1 MDIFDLS
8 AKLTLNSDDF
18 EKGLGKA
25 EKSAGTFGDKLKTG
39 LKTAAKVGAAS
50 LVAMGTATVGV
61 TKSLVDGTKE
71 VAAYGDAIDKGSQK
85 LGISAESY
93 QEWAAILQHSGTSV
107 DALTGVVR
115 NMDNV
120 FGKATTVIG
129 DTAAAEAELEAKL
142 ESGEITLDEYN
153 EQYDALYDGAYKNI
167 GALSDL
173 GFSMEEIEELSGDN
187 DKALKEVIKRLQQ
200 MPDGAKKSAL
210 AQDLL
215 GRSALEMGALLNTS
229 AEDTEA
235 MRQKVHELGGVL
247 SDDAVK
253 SAAAF
258 QDSLQD
264 LQTAFSGAKNSLM
277 SNFMPS
283 ITTVMDGLTALLSGD
298 ESGIGQISNGINDL
312 VTNISEQLPRVIPLI
327 TGLLENVAV
336 VIAENVGTIVDAALN
351 IITSVIEALVPV
363 LPDIITTTVD
373 VLMDNLPTLLDGAIQ
388 LFMALVTAIPE
399 ILPALVD
406 VLPTVVETVLNNLA
420 EPLQE
425 LFRATWKTIVSVFS
439 IAWDGIKRVWGVVAN
454 WFNQTIVQPIS
465 NFFGNLWKN
474 IGNAATNAWN
484 TLKNGARAAWDGIK
498 SIFTAIPN
506 WFKDKFKSAWE
517 AVKNVF
523 SAGGRIFTGI
533 KEGIVNAFK
542 TVVNAII
549 GGINK
554 VVAIPFN
561 AINKVLNTLRN
572 ISILGVSPFG
582 WISTFSVPQIP
593 LLARGGIVNDPTLA
607 MIGERGQEA
616 IIPLENNTEWMRKI
630 AQEMAT
636 ELRASHDS
644 MMEDI
649 RATLHAIL
657 ANMGVDIV
665 LSDGV
670 IAGRVDRILGQT
682 AMRKMRGNAQ

>member
-1 MDIFDLS
+1 MDLFDLC

-18 EKGLGKA
+18 EKGLSNA
-25 EKSAGTFGDKLKTG
+25 EKSAGNFGDKLKTG

-50 LVAMGTATVGV
+50 IAAVGTATVGV

-71 VAAYGDAIDKGSQK
+71 VAAYGDAIDKESQK

-93 QEWAAILQHSGTSV
+93 QEWDAILQHSGTSV
-107 DALTGVVR
+107 GALTGVVR
-115 NMDNV
+115 NMGNV

-142 ESGEITLDEYN
+142 ESGEISLEEYN

-187 DKALKEVIKRLQQ
+187 DKALKEIIKRLQK

-247 SDDAVK
+247 SDEAVK
-253 SAAAF
+253 SAAAY

-264 LQTAFSGAKNSLM
+264 LQTAFSGAKNGLM
-277 SNFMPS
+277 SEFMPS
-283 ITTVMDGLTALLSGD
+283 VTTVMDGLTALFSGD
-298 ESGIGQISNGINDL
+298 SSGIAMVHEGINGF
-312 VTNISEQLPRVIPLI
+312 VANIEENLPKVIPMITDLI
-327 TGLLENVAV
+327 NNLAV
-336 VIAENVGTIVDAALN
+336 VIAENAGLIVETALQV
-351 IITSVIEALVPV
+351 ITTVINALVPV
-363 LPDIITTTVD
+363 LPDIITTTVN
-373 VLMDNLPTLLDGAIQ
+373 VLLDNLPALLDGAVQ
-388 LFMALVTAIPE
+388 LFMALVTAIPL
-399 ILPALVD
+399 ILPSLVD
-406 VLPTVVETVLNNLA
+406 ALPTVISTVLNNLA

-425 LFRATWKTIVSVFS
+425 MFRVTWETIVSVFS

-454 WFNQTIVQPIS
+454 WFNQNIIQPIS
-465 NFFGNLWKN
+465 GFFGSLWN
-474 IGNAATNAWN
+474 TISTAASNAWGN
-484 TLKNGARAAWDGIK
+484 LKNGAKSAWEGIK
-498 SIFTAIPN
+498 SVFVSIPN
-506 WFKDKFKSAWE
+506 WFKEKFQSAWQK
-517 AVKNVF
+517 VKDVF
-523 SAGGRIFTGI
+523 SAGGQIFSGI

-542 TVVNAII
+542 AVVNAII
-549 GGINK
+549 SGINT

-572 ISILGVSPFG
+572 VSILGVSPFG

-636 ELRASHDS
+636 ELRASNDS

-682 AMRKMRGNAQ
+682 AMRKMRGNA

>member
-1 MDIFDLS
+1 MDLFDLS
-8 AKLTLNSDDF
+8 AKLSLNSEDF
-18 EKGLGKA
+18 EKGISGALKTVGK
-25 EKSAGTFGDKLKTG
+25 FGGALKTG
-39 LKTAAKVGAAS
+39 VKTAAKVGAAAITA
-50 LVAMGTATVGV
+50 VGTATVGV
-61 TKSLVDGTKE
+61 SKTLVDGTKE
-71 VAAYGDAIDKGSQK
+71 VAAYGDTIDKASQK

-93 QEWAAILQHSGTSV
+93 QEWDAILQHSGTSV
-107 DALTGVVR
+107 GALTGVVR

-506 WFKDKFKSAWE
+506 WFRDKFKSAWE

-682 AMRKMRGNAQ
+682 AMRKMRGNA

>member
-1 MDIFDLS
+1 MDLFDLS
-8 AKLTLNSDDF
+8 AKLSLNSEDF
-18 EKGLGKA
+18 EKGISGALKTVGK
-25 EKSAGTFGDKLKTG
+25 FGGALKTG
-39 LKTAAKVGAAS
+39 VKTAAKVGAAAITA
-50 LVAMGTATVGV
+50 VGTATVGV
-61 TKSLVDGTKE
+61 SKTLVDGTKE
-71 VAAYGDAIDKGSQK
+71 VAAYGDTIDKASQK

-93 QEWAAILQHSGTSV
+93 QEWDAILQHSGTSV
-107 DALTGVVR
+107 GALTGVVR

-363 LPDIITTTVD
+363 LPDIITTTLD

-682 AMRKMRGNAQ
+682 AMRKMRGNA

>member
-93 QEWAAILQHSGTSV
+93 QEWDAILQHSGTSV

-115 NMDNV
+115 NMGNV

-129 DTAAAEAELEAKL
+129 DTATAEAELEAKL
-142 ESGEITLDEYN
+142 ESGEISLEEYN
-153 EQYDALYDGAYKNI
+153 EQYDALYDGAYKDI

-173 GFSMEEIEELSGDN
+173 GFSMEEIEDLSGDN

-247 SDDAVK
+247 SDEAVK
-253 SAAAF
+253 SAAAY

-264 LQTAFSGAKNSLM
+264 LQTAFSGAKNGLM
-277 SNFMPS
+277 SEFMPS
-283 ITTVMDGLTALLSGD
+283 VTTVMDGLTALFSGD
-298 ESGIGQISNGINDL
+298 SSGIAMVNEGINGFVDNIAENLPTVIPMITDLISNL
-312 VTNISEQLPRVIPLI
+312 
-327 TGLLENVAV
+327 AV
-336 VIAENVGTIVDAALN
+336 VIAENAGLIVETALQV
-351 IITSVIEALVPV
+351 ITTVINALVPV
-363 LPDIITTTVD
+363 LPDIITTTVN
-373 VLMDNLPTLLDGAIQ
+373 VLLDNLPALLDGAVQ
-388 LFMALVTAIPE
+388 LFMALVTAIPL
-399 ILPALVD
+399 ILPSLVD
-406 VLPTVVETVLNNLA
+406 ALPTVISTVLNNLA

-425 LFRATWKTIVSVFS
+425 MFRVTWETIVSVFY

-454 WFNQTIVQPIS
+454 WFNQNIIQPIS
-465 NFFGNLWKN
+465 GFFGNLWN
-474 IGNAATNAWN
+474 SISTAASNAWGK
-484 TLKNGARAAWDGIK
+484 LKNGAKSAWEGIK
-498 SIFTAIPN
+498 SVFVSIPN
-506 WFKDKFKSAWE
+506 WFKEKFQSAWQK
-517 AVKNVF
+517 VKDVF
-523 SAGGRIFTGI
+523 SAGGQIFNGI

-549 GGINK
+549 SGINT

-607 MIGERGQEA
+607 MIGEHGQEA

-636 ELRASHDS
+636 ELRASNDS

-682 AMRKMRGNAQ
+682 AMRKMRGNA

>member
-1 MDIFDLS
+1 MDLFDLS
-8 AKLTLNSDDF
+8 AKLSLNSEDF
-18 EKGLGKA
+18 EKGISGALKTVGK
-25 EKSAGTFGDKLKTG
+25 FGGALKTG
-39 LKTAAKVGAAS
+39 VKTAAKVGAAAITA
-50 LVAMGTATVGV
+50 VGTATVGV
-61 TKSLVDGTKE
+61 SKTLVDGTKE
-71 VAAYGDAIDKGSQK
+71 VAAYGDTIDKASQK

-93 QEWAAILQHSGTSV
+93 QEWDAILQHSGTSV
-107 DALTGVVR
+107 GALTGVVR

-336 VIAENVGTIVDAALN
+336 VIAENVGTIVEAALN

-439 IAWDGIKRVWGVVAN
+439 IAWDSIKRVWGVVAN

-682 AMRKMRGNAQ
+682 AMRKMRGNA

>member
-93 QEWAAILQHSGTSV
+93 QEWDAILQHSGTSV

-682 AMRKMRGNAQ
+682 AMRKMRGNA

>member
-1 MDIFDLS
+1 MDLFDLS
-8 AKLTLNSDDF
+8 AKLSLNSEDF
-18 EKGLGKA
+18 EKGISGALKTVGK
-25 EKSAGTFGDKLKTG
+25 FGGALKTG
-39 LKTAAKVGAAS
+39 VKTAAKVGAAAITA
-50 LVAMGTATVGV
+50 VGTATVGV
-61 TKSLVDGTKE
+61 SKTLVDGTKE
-71 VAAYGDAIDKGSQK
+71 VAAYGDTIDKASQK

-93 QEWAAILQHSGTSV
+93 QEWDAILQHSGTSV
-107 DALTGVVR
+107 GALTGVVR

-336 VIAENVGTIVDAALN
+336 VIAENVGTIVEAALN

-682 AMRKMRGNAQ
+682 AMRKMRGNA

>member
-8 AKLTLNSDDF
+8 AKLSLNSENF
-18 EKGLGKA
+18 EKGLSAA
-25 EKSAGTFGDKLKTG
+25 EKAAGSFGSALKTG
-39 LKTAAKVGAAS
+39 VKTAAKVGAAS
-50 LVAMGTATVGV
+50 ITAVGTATIGV
-61 TKSLVDGTKE
+61 TKTLLDGTKQ
-71 VAAYGDAIDKGSQK
+71 VAAYGDNIDKASQK

-93 QEWAAILQHSGTSV
+93 QEWDAILQHSGTSV

-115 NMDNV
+115 NMGNV

-153 EQYDALYDGAYKNI
+153 EQYDALYDGAYKDI

-187 DKALKEVIKRLQQ
+187 DKALKEIIKRLQQ

-247 SDDAVK
+247 SDEAVK
-253 SAAAF
+253 SAAAY

-264 LQTAFSGAKNSLM
+264 LQTAFSGAKNGLM
-277 SNFMPS
+277 ADFMPS
-283 ITTVMDGLTALLSGD
+283 ITTVMDGLTALFSGD
-298 ESGIGQISNGINDL
+298 SSGIEMVNEGIRGFVD
-312 VTNISEQLPRVIPLI
+312 NIADNLPTVLPMI
-327 TGLLENVAV
+327 TGLISDLAV
-336 VIAENVGTIVDAALN
+336 VIAENAGLIVETALD
-351 IITSVIEALVPV
+351 VIVTVINALVPV
-363 LPDIITTTVD
+363 LPDVIKTVVR
-373 VLMDNLPTLLDGAIQ
+373 VLIENLPVLFDGAVQ
-388 LFMALVTAIPE
+388 LFMALVDAIPE
-399 ILPALVD
+399 ILPELIKA
-406 VLPTVVETVLNNLA
+406 LPTVIKTVVSNLA
-420 EPLQE
+420 EPLKK
-425 LFRATWKTIVSVFS
+425 LFKATWETIVSVFS

-682 AMRKMRGNAQ
+682 AKRKMRGNA

>member
-1 MDIFDLS
+1 MDLFDLS
-8 AKLTLNSDDF
+8 AKLSINSEDF
-18 EKGLGKA
+18 EKGISGALKTVGK
-25 EKSAGTFGDKLKTG
+25 FGGALKTG
-39 LKTAAKVGAAS
+39 VKTAAKVGAAAITA
-50 LVAMGTATVGV
+50 VGTATVGV
-61 TKSLVDGTKE
+61 SKTLVDGTKE
-71 VAAYGDAIDKGSQK
+71 VAAYGDTIDKASQK

-93 QEWAAILQHSGTSV
+93 QEWDAILQHSGTSV
-107 DALTGVVR
+107 GALTGVVR
-115 NMDNV
+115 NMGNV

-425 LFRATWKTIVSVFS
+425 LFRATWKTIVSLFS

-682 AMRKMRGNAQ
+682 AMRKMRGNA

>member
-142 ESGEITLDEYN
+142 ESGKITLDEYN
-153 EQYDALYDGAYKNI
+153 KQYDALYDGAYKNI

-682 AMRKMRGNAQ
+682 AMRKMRGNA